1 MDGARD
7 FIRMNVMYGFGC
19 NARTCVDSAILAMSN
34 KLDEMR
40 ASFETIQTSLKVQ
53 CVCGEWKT
61 GLPELQ

>member
-34 KLDEMR
+34 KLDECERLLKRFVR
-40 ASFETIQTSLKVQ
+40 A
-53 CVCGEWKT
+53 
-61 GLPELQ
+61 